1 MSASNSVAWRYIE
14 EVTFGTTPGTSTWV
28 ELARTG
34 GSLDGKTDTVTSKA
48 VRSDRMV
55 QGFYRTGQHA
65 EGSMEFELAYGQF
78 DDLLE
83 AALCGTWSTAVALSG
98 TTFGVGSSTT
108 FLDSANGFITG
119 GIQAGMWIKT
129 AGYAAAANNGL
140 FRVSVVTVGGGSI
153 TVDAKI
159 DSTTGLFSLTPGLTI
174 VAAGPAVTIKN
185 AGMLRNGTTGRS
197 FTIEQAHTDV
207 NQFFQFRGMRL
218 NDWSLNISAK
228 ALVTATF
235 SWMGKSFTRTGATA
249 TAGTPA
255 AVNSNDAFNTTED
268 IIGLNEGAASFT
280 EYISSL
286 TLSAKNNLS
295 MIDAVG
301 NLTPPDITYGVMD
314 ITGELNIYFSGN
326 AGTFID
332 KYIAFTETEMSF
344 VIRNGASPVY
354 YIITLPAYKYSG
366 GTPEAGALSGQSMCK
381 LPFSC
386 YKGDDDYQIQIDK
399 ISTT

>member
-48 VRSDRMV
+48 VRSDRQI

-83 AALCGTWSTAVALSG
+83 AALCGTWTTAVAYSG
-98 TTFGVGSSTT
+98 VAGEIDRTTGPVTLT
-108 FLDSANGFITG
+108 DVSAGFITA
-119 GIQAGMWIKT
+119 GIKAGMWIK
-129 AGYAAAANNGL
+129 
-140 FRVSVVTVGGGSI
+140 VGGFAGDYNNLYRVAS
-153 TVDAKI
+153 
-159 DSTTGLFSLTPGLTI
+159 
-174 VAAGPAVTIKN
+174 VAAGVLTFDGYIDVSTGLYSATPNAGAETPAGVITIGN
-185 AGMLRNGTTGRS
+185 AGMLRNGVVIRS
-197 FTIEQAHTDV
+197 YTIEQAHTDV
-207 NQFFQFRGMRL
+207 SQFFQFRGMRL
-218 NDWSLNISAK
+218 NDWTLNISAK

-235 SWMGKSFTRTGATA
+235 SWMGKSFSRTGATA

-268 IIGLNEGAASFT
+268 IVGLNEGGASFT

-332 KYIAFTETEMSF
+332 KYINFTETELSF
-344 VIRNGASPVY
+344 AIRNGASPVY
-354 YIITLPAYKYSG
+354 YIITIPAFKYSG

-381 LPFSC
+381 LPFSA
-386 YKGDDDYQIQIDK
+386 YKGDDDFQIQIDK
-399 ISTT
+399 VITV

>member
-78 DDLLE
+78 DDLME
-83 AALCGTWSTAVALSG
+83 AALCGTWSTAVAISG
-98 TTFGVGSSTT
+98 TTYAATATTITDSGSQLIVDGV
-108 FLDSANGFITG
+108 
-119 GIQAGMWIKT
+119 QAGMWVKV
-129 AGYAAAANNGL
+129 GGFVAAANNHL
-140 FRVSVVTVGGGSI
+140 FRVSAVVAGTVTFDGK
-153 TVDAKI
+153 VDV
-159 DSTTGLFSLTPGLTI
+159 TTGLFSATPGLT
-174 VAAGPAVTIKN
+174 VEAAGATVTIKN
-185 AGMLRNGTTGRS
+185 AGMLRNGITGRS

-249 TAGTPA
+249 TSGTPT

-268 IIGLNEGAASFT
+268 IIGLNEGNASFA

-314 ITGELNIYFSGN
+314 ITGELNIYFSAN

-332 KYIAFTETEMSF
+332 KYIAFTETELSF
-344 VIRNGASPVY
+344 VVRNGASPVY
-354 YIITLPAYKYSG
+354 YIITLPAYKYGG

-386 YKGDDDYQIQIDK
+386 YKGADDYQIQIDK

>member
-1 MSASNSVAWRYIE
+1 MSASNSVSWRYIE
-14 EVTFGTTPGTSTWV
+14 EVTFGTTPGTPTMKEV
-28 ELARTG
+28 LRTG

-55 QGFYRTGQHA
+55 QGFFRTGQHA
-65 EGSMEFELAYGQF
+65 EGSMEVELAYGQF

-83 AALCGTWSTAVALSG
+83 AALCGDWSTAVAISG
-98 TTFGVGSSTT
+98 TTYAAATSTT
-108 FLDSANGFITG
+108 ITDSGSQFIVNGV
-119 GIQAGMWIKT
+119 QAGMWVKV
-129 AGYAAAANNGL
+129 GGFVAAANNHL
-140 FRVSVVTVGGGSI
+140 FRVSAVVAGTV
-153 TVDAKI
+153 TFDAKVNT
-159 DSTTGLFSLTPGLTI
+159 TTGVFSTTPGLTTE
-174 VAAGPAVTIKN
+174 AAGATVTIKN

-218 NDWSLNISAK
+218 NDWTLNISAK
-228 ALVTATF
+228 SLVTATF
-235 SWMGKSFTRTGATA
+235 SWMGKSFDRTGTTA
-249 TAGTPA
+249 ANSVTAP
-255 AVNSNDAFNTTED
+255 NDNDAYNTTED
-268 IIGLNEGAASFT
+268 IIGLNEGAASFA
-280 EYISSL
+280 EYVSSI

-314 ITGELNIYFSGN
+314 ITGELNIYFSAN

-332 KYIAFTETEMSF
+332 KYIDFTETELSF
-344 VIRNGASPVY
+344 MIRNGASPLY
-354 YIITLPAYKYSG
+354 YVITIPAYKYSG

-381 LPFSC
+381 LPFSA
-386 YKGDDDYQIQIDK
+386 YKGPDDFQIQIDK